1 MLDTRTR
8 VLNTSLCFPV
18 VRVTGQDKY
27 FFKPVE
33 VKLNYC
39 NETVNEI
46 DEKFFPVGKTSPLNS
61 DFGRI
66 LQSYKDAQDQYKWQN
81 VNVATGATIQ
91 RIKKDL
97 VQLTFSVKHFC
108 RYVYREILC
117 YLLINI

>member
-1 MLDTRTR
+1 MSGREIPFL
-8 VLNTSLCFPV
+8 
-18 VRVTGQDKY
+18 
-27 FFKPVE
+27 KPVDVE
-33 VKLNYC
+33 LIYSGDDVRDI
-39 NETVNEI
+39 NEE
-46 DEKFFPVGKTSPLNS
+46 FFPVGKTSPLNS

-108 RYVYREILC
+108 RYEKRNT
-117 YLLINI
+117 LLSFD

>member
-1 MLDTRTR
+1 MDELLDTRTR

-18 VRVTGQDKY
+18 VRVTGQVKN
-27 FFKPVE
+27 FLKPVE
-33 VKLNYC
+33 VELSYC

-46 DEKFFPVGKTSPLNS
+46 DEKFFPIGKTLPLNS

-66 LQSYKDAQDQYKWQN
+66 LQSYKDAQGQYKWQN
-81 VNVATGATIQ
+81 VSIATGATIQ

-108 RYVYREILC
+108 RYV
-117 YLLINI
+117 